1 MGTRQASMIISLFYG
16 SRRIELGRQRIK
28 PAAGLIFIRLQQVR
42 SVVVCWA
49 RTRRRGGGGG
59 AIKRE
64 RRRRK
69 KEEDNEREVE
79 SSYL

>member
-49 RTRRRGGGGG
+49 RTRGRGRGG

-64 RRRRK
+64 WRRRK

>member
-49 RTRRRGGGGG
+49 RTREGGGGG